1 MAFRLAELQEA
12 QNMIDG
18 VEIDHLLLGV
28 SELGAGVRWIQDEFN
43 VAAGEGGRHLGVG
56 THNALIALG
65 GRTYLE
71 IIAPDPEQLVPKAAL
86 PYGLGAL
93 SAPRLIN
100 WAVRVPD
107 MDAWAAKLYQL
118 GIPIQ
123 VKARDRVNPDGRRLV
138 WRTATMPATTFVNGA
153 DLTGLIPFAIDWQ
166 DTVHPSETAPTGI
179 VLESLTLCHPQVA
192 LVQTT
197 AAALELPVLVEQAE
211 EPCLKAQVRF
221 RLGLREIR

>member
-1 MAFRLAELQEA
+1 
-12 QNMIDG
+12 
-18 VEIDHLLLGV
+18 
-28 SELGAGVRWIQDEFN
+28 
-43 VAAGEGGRHLGVG
+43 
-56 THNALIALG
+56 
-65 GRTYLE
+65 
-71 IIAPDPEQLVPKAAL
+71 
-86 PYGLGAL
+86 
-93 SAPRLIN
+93 
-100 WAVRVPD
+100 

-138 WRTATMPATTFVNGA
+138 WRTAAMPSTTFVNGA